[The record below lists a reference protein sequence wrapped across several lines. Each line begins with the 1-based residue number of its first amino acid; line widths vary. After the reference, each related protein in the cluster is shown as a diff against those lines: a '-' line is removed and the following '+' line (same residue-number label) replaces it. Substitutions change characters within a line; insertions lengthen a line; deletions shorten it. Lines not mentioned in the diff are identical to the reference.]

1 MFPVNLPRELEF
13 TKMSESQ
20 QPAESALEMLS
31 TQLTCSVCLDTYR
44 DPKVLPCLHVFCMTC
59 LERLVSRDGA
69 SLSCPNCRKETQLFR
84 EGVSGLQSAFYI
96 NHLFV
101 VRDTLEK
108 AKDAKLE
115 CQHCR
120 KEKATG
126 YCRNCREFYCEPC
139 IEVHKKWKGFMS
151 HTITT
156 TEEIQAEALNFV
168 SAKTAM
174 ACTTHP
180 DKPVEIYC
188 ETCEELICQYCVV
201 KTHRDHEYDLVRDCF
216 PKHRDAITASLQPV
230 NRQLDVVKQAIAEMD
245 ARSMRLA
252 EQVLSAKQGIEG
264 QIDQLHIALESRKG
278 ELIRETDQ
286 LAEQASKSLHAQRH
300 LYELTQTQ
308 LHGCLEYVEESLRT
322 GSQEEILSIEK
333 QVIETVKLMASEFNP
348 GDYQPEPEQT
358 VRCSQNHQKLAEAC
372 LGFGEVFI
380 TTAGAPVVEE
390 KLRPSTTDTSIH
402 DIQAQTIETVKE
414 PQGLAITQTGELLVA
429 DLSANCVRVLDRSGN
444 KLRSIGKKELC
455 CPHGVAVCSEST
467 VLVAAEHCVKR
478 FTLKGRLIASAG
490 TKGNGELQFDTPIA
504 VACSPTN
511 KKVYVCDTWNHRIQ
525 VLNSDMTF
533 SSTFGSKGTDPGQ
546 FSCPTGIAIDKK
558 GNVFVADY
566 NSNRIQVFSPDGQPL
581 REITQQK
588 PGGERLRGPVS
599 VCLDSNEFVYV
610 LESNAYRVSVFNK
623 EGDFVRTFRK
633 REKAGEFNNLH
644 SIAVDRT
651 GYVYLSDTDN
661 HKIEVFH

>member
-1 MFPVNLPRELEF
+1 MFPVILPRELKF

-20 QPAESALEMLS
+20 QRAESALEMLS

-44 DPKVLPCLHVFCMTC
+44 DPKILPCLHVFCTTC
-59 LERLVSRDGA
+59 LERLVSRDGT
-69 SLSCPNCRKETQLFR
+69 SLTCPNCRKETQLFR
-84 EGVSGLQSAFYI
+84 EGVSGLQCPFYI

-108 AKDAKLE
+108 ANDARLE
-115 CQHCR
+115 CQHCS
-120 KEKATG
+120 KEKAPG
-126 YCRNCREFYCEPC
+126 SCRNCREFYCEPC
-139 IEVHKKWKGFMS
+139 IEVHKKWKGFTS
-151 HTITT
+151 HTNTT

-180 DKPVEIYC
+180 DKPVKIYC
-188 ETCEELICQYCVV
+188 ETCKELICQYCIV
-201 KTHRDHEYDLVRDCF
+201 KTHRDHEYGLVRDCF

-230 NRQLDVVKQAIAEMD
+230 IRQLDVVKQGIAEMD
-245 ARSMRLA
+245 ARSIRLA
-252 EQVLSAKQGIEG
+252 EQVQSAKQGTEG
-264 QIDQLHIALESRKG
+264 QIDQLHIALELRKG
-278 ELIRETDQ
+278 ELIRKTDQ
-286 LAEQASKSLHAQRH
+286 LAEQASKSLHDQRH
-300 LYELTQTQ
+300 SYELIQTQ

-322 GSQEEILSIEK
+322 RSQEEILSIEK
-333 QVIETVKLMASEFNP
+333 QVIEIVKLMASEFNP
-348 GDYQPEPEQT
+348 GDYQPEPEQAIH
-358 VRCSQNHQKLAEAC
+358 CSQNHEKLAEAC
-372 LGFGEVFI
+372 LGFGEV
-380 TTAGAPVVEE
+380 E
-390 KLRPSTTDTSIH
+390 LRPSTTYTSIH

-444 KLRSIGKKELC
+444 KLRSIGKKKLC
-455 CPHGVAVCSEST
+455 CPHGVTVCSEST

-478 FTLKGRLIASAG
+478 FTLKGKLIASAG

-511 KKVYVCDTWNHRIQ
+511 KKVYVCDTCNHRIQ

-533 SSTFGSKGTDPGQ
+533 SSTFGSKGTDLGQ
-546 FSCPTGIAIDKK
+546 FTNPTGIAIDKK

-566 NSNRIQVFSPDGQPL
+566 SSNRIQVFSPDGQPL

-588 PGGERLRGPVS
+588 PGGEGLMGPVS

-610 LESNAYRVSVFNK
+610 LESNEYRVSVFNK